1 MGKMSK
7 DVVPFDGV
15 QVFDTEPVY
24 VTNPFSGDGIELTP
38 VAATVYDIV
47 MGANALGAYDTV
59 RKGLDWF
66 RRFYPREYMVLLD

>member
-1 MGKMSK
+1 MSK
-7 DVVPFDGV
+7 DVVPFEGV
-15 QVFDTEPVY
+15 KILNTEPVY
-24 VTNPFSGDGIELTP
+24 VTNPFSGAGCMLTP
-38 VAATVYDIV
+38 VAVTVYDIV